1 MQIEDLIT
9 FGFLADID
17 EESRSLTHGCRKDWE
32 RSEKLR
38 GFKRWRNRI
47 DSIRRTQGFFVVVE
61 TKMKMPKLLKEVNI
75 GCDPLLELRLL

>member
-47 DSIRRTQGFFVVVE
+47 DSIRRTQGFFCSGGDENENAKTFEGGEYRV
-61 TKMKMPKLLKEVNI
+61 
-75 GCDPLLELRLL
+75 